1 MEKKVALVTGSG
13 RRLGRQIAIA
23 LAESGFD
30 IVVNYN
36 RSRDEAMKTLSRIRE
51 LGRDAIVIKA
61 DITKG
66 SQVKRMVEKAIEK
79 FGQIDVL
86 VNNAA
91 IFPKPVKFWEISDE
105 LWDYVINT
113 NLKGQ
118 FLCSREVVKFMLE
131 RKKGKI
137 INIASLGGLQVWTEH
152 IAYNVAKA
160 GLIMLTK
167 AMAKA
172 LAPYITVNAIAP
184 GVCGTSALEKKTIIV
199 PDVEKFP
206 GHIYCDPDS
215 KSEIVVP
222 IIKDG
227 EVLGVLYIDSYELN
241 NFDEVDK
248 VYLEKIVDLLVSKF

>member
-137 INIASLGGLQVWTEH
+137 INIASLGGLQVWTEQWRF
-152 IAYNVAKA
+152 AF
-160 GLIMLTK
+160 LIFFQNQLQERLSSPFFRHFFFNLKILKPTNQQFFQDKLYQPHQNYLTHNYQYQ
-167 AMAKA
+167 ARQA
-172 LAPYITVNAIAP
+172 L
-184 GVCGTSALEKKTIIV
+184 L
-199 PDVEKFP
+199 
-206 GHIYCDPDS
+206 H
-215 KSEIVVP
+215 
-222 IIKDG
+222 
-227 EVLGVLYIDSYELN
+227 L
-241 NFDEVDK
+241 
-248 VYLEKIVDLLVSKF
+248 

>member
-23 LAESGFD
+23 LAEAGFD

-36 RSRDEAMKTLSRIRE
+36 QSKDEAKKTLRKVEEFGRE
-51 LGRDAIVIKA
+51 AIAIKA
-61 DITKG
+61 DITNSG
-66 SQVKRMVEKAIEK
+66 QVRKMVEKAIEK

-91 IFPKPVKFWEISDE
+91 IFPKPVKFWEITDE
-105 LWDYVINT
+105 LWDRVIDT

-118 FLCSREVVKFMLE
+118 FLCSREVVKYMLE

-184 GVCGTSALEKKTIIV
+184 GTIII
-199 PDVEKFP
+199 PGEETGEIKHISERKIPLKRYGKPSDITDV
-206 GHIYCDPDS
+206 
-215 KSEIVVP
+215 VVFLATKGDY
-222 IIKDG
+222 ITGQVIAVDG
-227 EVLGVLYIDSYELN
+227 GRSIL
-241 NFDEVDK
+241 
-248 VYLEKIVDLLVSKF
+248 

>member
-23 LAESGFD
+23 LAEAGFD

-36 RSRDEAMKTLSRIRE
+36 QSKDEAKKTLQKVE
-51 LGRDAIVIKA
+51 EFGRQAIAIKA
-61 DITKG
+61 DITNSG
-66 SQVKRMVEKAIEK
+66 QVRKMVEKAIEK

-91 IFPKPVKFWEISDE
+91 IFPKPVKFWEITDE
-105 LWDYVINT
+105 LWDRVIDT

-118 FLCSREVVKFMLE
+118 FLCSREVVKYMLE

-184 GVCGTSALEKKTIIV
+184 GTIII
-199 PDVEKFP
+199 PGEETGEIKHIPERKIPLKRYGKPSDITDV
-206 GHIYCDPDS
+206 
-215 KSEIVVP
+215 VVFLATKGDY
-222 IIKDG
+222 ITGQVIAVDG
-227 EVLGVLYIDSYELN
+227 GRSIL
-241 NFDEVDK
+241 
-248 VYLEKIVDLLVSKF
+248 

>member
-1 MEKKVALVTGSG
+1 MEDMDRKVALITGSG

-23 LAESGFD
+23 LAEAGFD
-30 IVVNYN
+30 IVINYN
-36 RSRDEAMKTLSRIRE
+36 QSRDEAVKTLAKVKQMGRE
-51 LGRDAIVIKA
+51 AIMIKA
-61 DITKG
+61 DITK
-66 SQVKRMVEKAIEK
+66 SAQVRRMVEKAIEK

-105 LWDYVINT
+105 LWDYVIDT

-131 RKKGKI
+131 RRKGKI

-172 LAPYITVNAIAP
+172 LAPYINVNAIAP
-184 GVCGTSALEKKTIIV
+184 GTIII
-199 PDVEKFP
+199 P
-206 GHIYCDPDS
+206 GEESGEIKHIPEHKIPLKRYGKPSDIT
-215 KSEIVVP
+215 ELVVFLATRGDY
-222 IIKDG
+222 ITGQVIFVDG
-227 EVLGVLYIDSYELN
+227 GRSIL
-241 NFDEVDK
+241 
-248 VYLEKIVDLLVSKF
+248 

>member
-1 MEKKVALVTGSG
+1 MDKKVALVTGSG

-23 LAESGFD
+23 LAEAGFD

-36 RSRDEAMKTLSRIRE
+36 QSGDEAKKTLQRIKE
-51 LGRDAIVIKA
+51 LGRDVIAIKA
-61 DITKG
+61 DITK
-66 SQVKRMVEKAIEK
+66 SNQVKKMIEKAIEK

-91 IFPKPVKFWEISDE
+91 IFPKPVKFWEITDE
-105 LWDYVINT
+105 LWDYVIDT

-184 GVCGTSALEKKTIIV
+184 GTIII
-199 PDVEKFP
+199 P
-206 GHIYCDPDS
+206 GEESGEIKHIPEHKIPLKRYGKPSDITDL
-215 KSEIVVP
+215 VVFLATKGDYITGQVIP
-222 IIKDG
+222 VDG
-227 EVLGVLYIDSYELN
+227 GRSIL
-241 NFDEVDK
+241 
-248 VYLEKIVDLLVSKF
+248 